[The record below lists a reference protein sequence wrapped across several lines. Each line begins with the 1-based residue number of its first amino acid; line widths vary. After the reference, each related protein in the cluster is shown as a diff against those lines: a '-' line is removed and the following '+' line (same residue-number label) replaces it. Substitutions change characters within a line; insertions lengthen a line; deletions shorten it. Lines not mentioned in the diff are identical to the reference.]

1 VRVRRDDHSRRR
13 HLAMNSNLWLKLARL
28 VWDVQSS
35 SEEIFR
41 TKVREEYKGLTML
54 LSVHLG
60 IDRGGRS
67 GGVYRRAT
75 FGAPRLWRLRQENE
89 K

>member
-1 VRVRRDDHSRRR
+1 MRVRRDDHSQRR
-13 HLAMNSNLWLKLARL
+13 HLAMNSNLWLRLARL
-28 VWDVQSS
+28 VRDIQRP

-60 IDRGGRS
+60 ID
-67 GGVYRRAT
+67 
-75 FGAPRLWRLRQENE
+75 
-89 K
+89 